1 MDYPI
6 YDIELIFVEL
16 PKFKKQLSELENIID
31 KWLFFLNNARG
42 MKDIP
47 TEMDNIPE
55 MKKAFYI
62 ANQANLTLEELDDQE
77 KSEFFIQ
84 DQRGAITGAVSK
96 ALKQGL
102 QEGLQ
107 EGLREGTQQGL
118 REGTQ
123 QGLREGTQ
131 QGMQQQ
137 KIEIAKK
144 MLGLMMDNRTICE
157 VTGLSLVELESVKNS
172 LVG

>member
-1 MDYPI
+1 M
-6 YDIELIFVEL
+6 
-16 PKFKKQLSELENIID
+16 ENIID

-42 MKDIP
+42 LTDIP
-47 TEMDNIPE
+47 IEMDNIPE

-62 ANQANLTLEELDDQE
+62 ANQANLTLEELDDQK

-102 QEGLQ
+102 QEGL
-107 EGLREGTQQGL
+107 
-118 REGTQ
+118 
-123 QGLREGTQ
+123 REGTQ

-137 KIEIAKK
+137 KIETAKK
-144 MLGLMMDNRTICE
+144 MLGLMMDDRTICE
-157 VTGLSLVELESVKNS
+157 VTGLAIAELESVKNS
-172 LVG
+172 LMG